1 MRQDQFTTRFQELL
15 GEAQSMAVE
24 RSQQY
29 IASLAACGIKGHRGH
44 RKDALRALR
53 RESQRTRT

>member
-29 IASLAACGIKGHRGH
+29 I
-44 RKDALRALR
+44 DPLRLR
-53 RESQRTRT
+53 Y